1 MGQHVLNKP
10 LQQKRHEH
18 QIEEAAYRMGE
29 NLSQLHIWQRIINQN
44 SQDAQKLNSQRL
56 DDTVKKWTNE
66 LNRAF

>member
-29 NLSQLHIWQRIINQN
+29 NLSQLHI
-44 SQDAQKLNSQRL
+44 
-56 DDTVKKWTNE
+56 
-66 LNRAF
+66 